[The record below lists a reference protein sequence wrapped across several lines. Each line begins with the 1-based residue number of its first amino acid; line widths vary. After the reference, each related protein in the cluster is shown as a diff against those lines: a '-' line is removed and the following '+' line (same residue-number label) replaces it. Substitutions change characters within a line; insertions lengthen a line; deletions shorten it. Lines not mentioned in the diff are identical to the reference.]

1 MKRFAIMVLFGLIAA
16 CAATPR
22 APVGDQPAQSTDVV
36 NQSYLKSGYKVA
48 YRNGQ
53 LLYCRPE
60 SFTGTLFRS
69 TVCKTEAQMSA
80 AEQRRQNA
88 VDELGKAHGGE
99 CAILKCN

>member
-1 MKRFAIMVLFGLIAA
+1 MKRFAIIALSGLIAA
-16 CAATPR
+16 CATPSR
-22 APVGDQPAQSTDVV
+22 VPVAAQPVQSANVV

-48 YRNGQ
+48 YRDGQ

-99 CAILKCN
+99 CTILKCN